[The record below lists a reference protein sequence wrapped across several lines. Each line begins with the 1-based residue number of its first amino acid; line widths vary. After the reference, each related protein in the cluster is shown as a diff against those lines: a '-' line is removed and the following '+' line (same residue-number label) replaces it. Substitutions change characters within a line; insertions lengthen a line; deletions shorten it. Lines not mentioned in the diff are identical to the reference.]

1 MIADRRRGR
10 LHEEDF
16 LAAYGFE
23 KLHHYVAVWIPVH
36 DTSTDLTAQLGR
48 NQSCQRRVGRACE
61 IANSLF
67 TLASGRVVSQPDG
80 SQPVTCV
87 EPGARTVD
95 AIRSVALTGIN
106 FSRCQFCQKGLS

>member
-1 MIADRRRGR
+1 MITDRRRSR

-48 NQSCQRRVGRACE
+48 NQSCQRRLAVPVK

-67 TLASGRVVSQPDG
+67 MLARAELLSQPDD

-106 FSRCQFCQKGLS
+106 FSRCQFCQKALS

>member
-1 MIADRRRGR
+1 MITDRRRSR

-23 KLHHYVAVWIPVH
+23 KLHRHVAVWIPVH

-48 NQSCQRRVGRACE
+48 NQSCQRRLAVPVK

-67 TLASGRVVSQPDG
+67 TLARAELFRNQMIVSLSPA
-80 SQPVTCV
+80 SNR
-87 EPGARTVD
+87 AREQWMQLD
-95 AIRSVALTGIN
+95 PLP
-106 FSRCQFCQKGLS
+106 

>member
-1 MIADRRRGR
+1 MITDRRRSR

-16 LAAYGFE
+16 LAANGFE

-48 NQSCQRRVGRACE
+48 NQSCQRRLAVPVK

-67 TLASGRVVSQPDG
+67 TLARAELFRNQMIVSLSPA
-80 SQPVTCV
+80 SNR
-87 EPGARTVD
+87 AREQWMQID
-95 AIRSVALTGIN
+95 PLP
-106 FSRCQFCQKGLS
+106 

>member
-1 MIADRRRGR
+1 MIADRRRSR

-48 NQSCQRRVGRACE
+48 NQSCQRRLAVPVK

-67 TLASGRVVSQPDG
+67 TLARAELFRNQMIVSLSPA
-80 SQPVTCV
+80 SNR
-87 EPGARTVD
+87 AREQWMQLD
-95 AIRSVALTGIN
+95 PLP
-106 FSRCQFCQKGLS
+106 

>member
-1 MIADRRRGR
+1 

-48 NQSCQRRVGRACE
+48 NQSCQRRLAVPVK

-67 TLASGRVVSQPDG
+67 TLARAELFRNQMIVSLSPA
-80 SQPVTCV
+80 SNR
-87 EPGARTVD
+87 AREQWMQLD
-95 AIRSVALTGIN
+95 PLP
-106 FSRCQFCQKGLS
+106 

>member
-1 MIADRRRGR
+1 MIADRRRSR

-23 KLHHYVAVWIPVH
+23 KLHHYVAVWILVH

-48 NQSCQRRVGRACE
+48 NQSCHRRLALPVK

-67 TLASGRVVSQPDG
+67 TLARAELFRNQMIVSLSPA
-80 SQPVTCV
+80 SNR
-87 EPGARTVD
+87 AREQWMQLD
-95 AIRSVALTGIN
+95 PLP
-106 FSRCQFCQKGLS
+106 

>member
-1 MIADRRRGR
+1 MIADRRRSR

-36 DTSTDLTAQLGR
+36 DTSTDLTAQLGC

-61 IANSLF
+61 NREFLSRSPRAEVFRNQMIVSLSP
-67 TLASGRVVSQPDG
+67 ASNR
-80 SQPVTCV
+80 
-87 EPGARTVD
+87 AREQWMQLD
-95 AIRSVALTGIN
+95 PLP
-106 FSRCQFCQKGLS
+106 

>member
-1 MIADRRRGR
+1 MITDRRRSR

-48 NQSCQRRVGRACE
+48 NQSCQRRLAVPVK

-67 TLASGRVVSQPDG
+67 TLARAELFRNQMIVSLSPASNRVREQWMQLDPL
-80 SQPVTCV
+80 P
-87 EPGARTVD
+87 
-95 AIRSVALTGIN
+95 
-106 FSRCQFCQKGLS
+106 

>member
-1 MIADRRRGR
+1 MITDRRRSR

-36 DTSTDLTAQLGR
+36 DTSTDLTAHLGR
-48 NQSCQRRVGRACE
+48 NQSCQRRLAVPVK

-67 TLASGRVVSQPDG
+67 TLARAELFRNQMIVSLSPA
-80 SQPVTCV
+80 SNR
-87 EPGARTVD
+87 AREQWMQLD
-95 AIRSVALTGIN
+95 PLP
-106 FSRCQFCQKGLS
+106 

>member
-1 MIADRRRGR
+1 MITDRRRSR
-10 LHEEDF
+10 LHEEDL

-48 NQSCQRRVGRACE
+48 NQSCQRRLAVPVK

-67 TLASGRVVSQPDG
+67 TLARAELFRNQMIVSLSPA
-80 SQPVTCV
+80 SNR
-87 EPGARTVD
+87 AREQWMQLD
-95 AIRSVALTGIN
+95 PLP
-106 FSRCQFCQKGLS
+106 

>member
-1 MIADRRRGR
+1 MITDRRRSR

-48 NQSCQRRVGRACE
+48 NQSCQRRLAVPVK

-67 TLASGRVVSQPDG
+67 TLARAELFRNQMIVSLSPA
-80 SQPVTCV
+80 SNR
-87 EPGARTVD
+87 AREQWMQLD
-95 AIRSVALTGIN
+95 PLP
-106 FSRCQFCQKGLS
+106 